1 MKLLEAVHLN
11 FLKDSTSGKMKF
23 VLSLDVTK
31 IPCSHVSVLPDR
43 PHFFSGDDPHN
54 SSCAEHKALMSV
66 KKFLEDN
73 FSVQIHD
80 LSYPKIHTFEMK
92 IADVVSSINA
102 FSNRCRS
109 FISEFQSSIKI
120 LGPIISASSRDSSA
134 VINGI
139 AKSLSEL
146 CDVSH
151 ESIPESRII

>member
-80 LSYPKIHTFEMK
+80 LSYTFEMK